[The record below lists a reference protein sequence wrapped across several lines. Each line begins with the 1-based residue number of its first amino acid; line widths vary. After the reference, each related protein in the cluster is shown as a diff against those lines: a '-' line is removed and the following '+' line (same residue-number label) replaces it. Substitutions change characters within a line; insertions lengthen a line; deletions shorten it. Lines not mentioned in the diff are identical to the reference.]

1 MVQRPGRNNL
11 EKLCGFLYTFVN
23 RKAFSVTL
31 CVIYFAEF

>member
-1 MVQRPGRNNL
+1 MVQRPGGNIW
-11 EKLCGFLYTFVN
+11 EKLYGFLYTFVN